1 MPLIVATRI
10 HGTSILTDDPAL
22 SKLTTFLRSASR
34 FSQHVII
41 ATEFVLADP
50 SLFNAVSLCAHE
62 FQRKQLT
69 QRRQHKSR
77 AHTPSDTKCCSSASD
92 SDDSDSDNDLSCSMV
107 QIHVLPILEWTG
119 FVAPLNAAAR
129 KAAQISSSC
138 PHDEAPL
145 LLFQSLEVLPTPSA
159 ICKLRQCMSDNMLVC
174 GAALDGHDF
183 HKGLIH
189 LSGTT
194 CPWNTLA
201 LWSLPRLLRTGFL
214 PVSDGH
220 FPNAPNGGVEEVACV
235 AVQQKLFPTTS
246 GCTLIE
252 LNENEIVWK
261 TTFVGQERKEWHAK
275 KMQSKMIR
283 AAQQLKALELE
294 HSTSMVCHVD
304 GRTRG
309 NARTL
314 VGRTEKKT
322 PMTTPPKYI
331 NGAIR
336 TKELRMAVH
345 NSTTVLPTPFPASAA
360 PAAPAASADS
370 SFAYVQPHLSFSNE
384 TVLLTGGAGFIGS
397 HTAQRLLERG
407 NKVIVIDNFNDYYD
421 VKQKEANIDHLHRV
435 VQQRQRQCI
444 ATVDDDDD
452 EYPLV
457 VVRGS
462 ICDRQVL
469 AELFDTHQPTLVIHL
484 AARAGVRPS
493 LEDPQLYVDTNV
505 MGTTNLLEI
514 SRVNHVK
521 HFVYASSS
529 SVYGGSMKSE
539 FSETDVVDHPVSP
552 YAATKKATEL
562 LASTYHHLYQLNT
575 SGLRFFTVYGPR
587 GRPDMAPYKFL
598 KRASQG
604 TPIDQ
609 YGDGTSERDYT
620 YVDDIVD
627 GILRT
632 MDRPSGC
639 QVYNLGN
646 GVPITLKKFISLVKE
661 VASDKH
667 ELKINYMPNQ
677 PGDVNRTC
685 ANITKATTMLGYQ
698 PKTSFENGLRR
709 TFEWFQTKK

>member
-1 MPLIVATRI
+1 L
-10 HGTSILTDDPAL
+10 LAL
-22 SKLTTFLRSASR
+22 PSSPSASV
-34 FSQHVII
+34 SPST
-41 ATEFVLADP
+41 AT
-50 SLFNAVSLCAHE
+50 
-62 FQRKQLT
+62 
-69 QRRQHKSR
+69 
-77 AHTPSDTKCCSSASD
+77 AS
-92 SDDSDSDNDLSCSMV
+92 
-107 QIHVLPILEWTG
+107 
-119 FVAPLNAAAR
+119 
-129 KAAQISSSC
+129 
-138 PHDEAPL
+138 
-145 LLFQSLEVLPTPSA
+145 
-159 ICKLRQCMSDNMLVC
+159 
-174 GAALDGHDF
+174 
-183 HKGLIH
+183 
-189 LSGTT
+189 
-194 CPWNTLA
+194 
-201 LWSLPRLLRTGFL
+201 
-214 PVSDGH
+214 PV
-220 FPNAPNGGVEEVACV
+220 P
-235 AVQQKLFPTTS
+235 
-246 GCTLIE
+246 
-252 LNENEIVWK
+252 
-261 TTFVGQERKEWHAK
+261 
-275 KMQSKMIR
+275 
-283 AAQQLKALELE
+283 
-294 HSTSMVCHVD
+294 
-304 GRTRG
+304 
-309 NARTL
+309 
-314 VGRTEKKT
+314 
-322 PMTTPPKYI
+322 
-331 NGAIR
+331 
-336 TKELRMAVH
+336 
-345 NSTTVLPTPFPASAA
+345 AA
-360 PAAPAASADS
+360 PAAPAAPTAPTASADS

-452 EYPLV
+452 KYPLV

-698 PKTSFENGLRR
+698 TKTSFENGLRR